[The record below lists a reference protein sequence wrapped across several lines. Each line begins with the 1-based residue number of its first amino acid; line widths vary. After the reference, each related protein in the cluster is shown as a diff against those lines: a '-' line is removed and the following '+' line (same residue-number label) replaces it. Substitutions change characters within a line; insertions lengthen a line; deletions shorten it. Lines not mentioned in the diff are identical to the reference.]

1 MRPKYWFDQ
10 PKVNIIKHKIL
21 LSHIKMGKDI
31 LTFGNIE
38 IEERKIY
45 CNKTPIFLKYVCIKK
60 VLVSNKI
67 IFGEENY
74 KTWLVTCITI
84 IKASHYI

>member
-1 MRPKYWFDQ
+1 MQNTDLTKKQ
-10 PKVNIIKHKIL
+10 SIIKQKKL
-21 LSHIKMGKDI
+21 LNIKMGKDI

-38 IEERKIY
+38 IEEKKIH
-45 CNKTPIFLKYVCIKK
+45 CNKTPIFLKYVCIKT

-74 KTWLVTCITI
+74 KT
-84 IKASHYI
+84 

>member
-1 MRPKYWFDQ
+1 
-10 PKVNIIKHKIL
+10 
-21 LSHIKMGKDI
+21 MGKDI

-38 IEERKIY
+38 IEGKKIN
-45 CNKTPIFLKYVCIKK
+45 CNKTPTFLKYVCIKK

-74 KTWLVTCITI
+74 KT
-84 IKASHYI
+84 